1 MIYDVCVIGGGPAG
15 MFSAFYSASRRMN
28 TVLIEGNHELGGR
41 LNLFLDYEI
50 YDIPGQFGVLA
61 RDYKRAL
68 IEQLKVSRSNLLLGE
83 IVEKIE
89 NSDELFYVTTT
100 QQTILAKTIIA
111 ATGNGFSEAKRIE
124 HAQISKKI
132 QYDQPAFK
140 QYEGPI
146 AVIGHTPMA
155 ADWAIQLMGYGN
167 EVTLYTQQELKI
179 QPILMD
185 GLANNNIL
193 IYKFSEFND
202 QAYEAVFCHI
212 GSKKYTIDF
221 KGCIAQ
227 RDNGLTNCR
236 GYFVA
241 GEARYEQGK
250 LKLIHGATHDAMQA
264 VNAAFQYIHEGATYQ
279 PIVSTHDPIFKEW
292 LK

>member
-28 TVLIEGNHELGGR
+28 TILIEGNHELGGR
-41 LNLFLDYEI
+41 LNLFLDYKI

-61 RDYKRAL
+61 RDYKQAL
-68 IEQLKVSRSNLLLGE
+68 IEQLKVSKANLLLGE
-83 IVEKIE
+83 IVEEIE
-89 NSDELFYVTTT
+89 NIDELFYVTTT
-100 QQTILAKTIIA
+100 QQTILAKTIIV
-111 ATGNGFSEAKRIE
+111 ATGNGFSEVKRID
-124 HAQISKKI
+124 HAHISEKI
-132 QYDQPAFK
+132 QYDPPAFQ
-140 QYEGPI
+140 QYDGPI

-155 ADWAIQLMGYGN
+155 ADWAIQLMGYEN
-167 EVTLYTQQELKI
+167 AVTLYTHQELSL

-185 GLANNNIL
+185 GLANNNIP
-193 IYKFSEFND
+193 IYDFAHFND
-202 QAYEAVFCHI
+202 RAFEAVFCHI
-212 GSKKYTIDF
+212 GSKKRTIKF
-221 KGCIAQ
+221 KEHIAQ
-227 RDNGLTNCR
+227 RDNGLTNFR

-241 GEARYEQGK
+241 GDARYEQGK

-264 VNAAFQYIHEGATYQ
+264 VNAAFQYIHDGATYQ